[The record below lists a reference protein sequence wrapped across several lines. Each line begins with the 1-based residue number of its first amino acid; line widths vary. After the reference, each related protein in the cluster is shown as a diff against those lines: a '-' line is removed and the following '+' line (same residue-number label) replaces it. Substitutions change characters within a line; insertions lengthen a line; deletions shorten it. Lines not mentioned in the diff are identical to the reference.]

1 MTDGYTT
8 IPDFLQDRDQWLYW
22 NSSNATPRKPLAKPE
37 ATTAASWSDPD
48 EWVDFASAVANA
60 EQIESAG
67 IGYVNAIDNDD
78 YPRGLVGSIDI
89 DGAADDDA
97 VYEVVYCS
105 SAKSEPSKTYAMPE
119 SRLLRIETE
128 AADNGR
134 PVADRIA
141 VDILTDVFGL
151 MERRPAFSESDI
163 EAVAGNVDVH
173 PDAVDE
179 ARELADVALTIG
191 GGDDD

>member
-1 MTDGYTT
+1 VSNPIQVGDVCLDLTQGRPVHVVED
-8 IPDFLQDRDQWLYW
+8 LQQ
-22 NSSNATPRKPLAKPE
+22 
-37 ATTAASWSDPD
+37 TAAEWSDANNYELCENYGND
-48 EWVDFASAVANA
+48 RLGAS
-60 EQIESAG
+60 
-67 IGYVNAIDNDD
+67 
-78 YPRGLVGSIDI
+78 
-89 DGAADDDA
+89 DDDA

-119 SRLLRIETE
+119 SRLLRVETE
-128 AADNGR
+128 SADDGR
-134 PVADRIA
+134 PVADRVA

-179 ARELADVALTIG
+179 ARELADVELTIG
-191 GGDDD
+191 GVDDD